1 MPLLFKEFIAR
12 LLSYRMNGG
21 LRAVCPVTYGALL
34 LAIWLSKNGEEEAEG
49 FLPKVLYTRLRNV
62 REDFSIPKNEK
73 V

>member
-1 MPLLFKEFIAR
+1 MAEIMPLLFKEFIAR

-49 FLPKVLYTRLRNV
+49 FLL
-62 REDFSIPKNEK
+62 
-73 V
+73 